1 MTASLSNPTAEAL
14 AIPAAAPLPDD
25 TTADHNPHTLI
36 IEAGREE
43 SQYWRDLWRGR
54 ELLGFMVWRDIVV
67 RYKQTVIGLAWS
79 ILRPFLT
86 MVAGVFIF
94 QAVLHV
100 PGLPGVPYAILLYAA
115 ILPWQFFSD
124 GLGSIGLSL
133 LNNSNVITKIYF
145 PRLMIPLSKLIVSL
159 VDFLLSAVVLML
171 IMAWYRYLPSA
182 HILFLP
188 LFLLL
193 ACLTALGAGLWFA
206 ALNVKYRDFM
216 YIIPFIL
223 QFGAYGS
230 SVFFSTDRIYAS
242 TSLPNWVKFAY
253 TLNPMVGVID
263 GFRWCLLGDQS
274 QVHWTALACSCAL
287 VLLMLGWG
295 HHYFRKTEKTFA
307 DVI

>member
-1 MTASLSNPTAEAL
+1 MTASA
-14 AIPAAAPLPDD
+14 
-25 TTADHNPHTLI
+25 TTASPLTVDSLLDESDVTERTAHTLI

-94 QAVLHV
+94 QGVLHV
-100 PGLPGVPYAILLYAA
+100 PGIPGVPSAVLLYVA

-124 GLGSIGLSL
+124 GLSGIGASL

-159 VDFLLSAVVLML
+159 VDFAISALVLVL
-171 IMAWYRYLPSA
+171 IMVWYRYVPSV
-182 HILFLP
+182 HIIFLP

-193 ACLTALGAGLWFA
+193 ACLTALGTGLWFA

-223 QFGAYGS
+223 QFGAYCC
-230 SVFFSTDRIYAS
+230 SVFFPTANVYAS
-242 TSLPNWVKFAY
+242 TRLPDWVKFAY

-263 GFRWCLLGDQS
+263 GFRWCLLGNGATM
-274 QVHWTALACSCAL
+274 HWTALACSCVL
-287 VLLMLGWG
+287 VLLILMGG

>member
-1 MTASLSNPTAEAL
+1 MTAGFPSPVEVL
-14 AIPAAAPLPDD
+14 PADAGPRSPVIADAADD
-25 TTADHNPHTLI
+25 SAHTLI

-67 RYKQTVIGLAWS
+67 RYKQTVVGLAWS

-100 PGLPGVPYAILLYAA
+100 QGIPGVPYAILLYAA

-124 GLGSIGLSL
+124 GLSGIGSSL
-133 LNNSNVITKIYF
+133 LNNANVITKIYF
-145 PRLMIPLSKLIVSL
+145 PRLMIPLSKLAVSL
-159 VDFLLSAVVLML
+159 VDFALSAVVLAL
-171 IMAWYRYLPSA
+171 IMAWYRYVPSA
-182 HILFLP
+182 HIVFLP

-223 QFGAYGS
+223 QFGGYGS
-230 SVFFSTDRIYAS
+230 SVFFPTDRIYAS
-242 TSLPNWVKFAY
+242 TSLPHWVKFAY

-263 GFRWCLLGDQS
+263 GFRWCLIGEGAT
-274 QVHWTALACSCAL
+274 VHWFALGCSCIM
-287 VLLMLGWG
+287 VLLILLGG
-295 HHYFRKTEKTFA
+295 HNHFRKTEKTFA